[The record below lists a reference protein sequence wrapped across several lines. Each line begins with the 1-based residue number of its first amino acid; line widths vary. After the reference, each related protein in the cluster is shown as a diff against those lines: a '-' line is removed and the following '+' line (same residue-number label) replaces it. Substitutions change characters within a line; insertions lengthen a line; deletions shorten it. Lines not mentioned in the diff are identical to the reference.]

1 MFRSLGQVFLVT
13 TAAGLAVA
21 VAVILIGGFDDRLAS
36 ATKWRLTALDAAA
49 PVGPHRAEALVIL
62 EDLDYARPVP
72 DAELV
77 FRFED
82 GYVGATRTG
91 RTGRARCRRNEG
103 LAEGRHPFEVFLS
116 ETSPRLGV
124 RARGTIWARPPEVPV
139 VWVDAAALVPCGATR
154 CTEGLSAAP
163 QKALSALGAL
173 AATHQAVYLVATG
186 LGDYALVR
194 RRLGD
199 LQAPPGPAIWVE
211 PEAERRSLERL
222 KRTWPRVR
230 AALLC
235 SPRLAEAAAHLK
247 VQVLPVPPIRA
258 RQEVAADR
266 ETSSGEVL
274 TWPEVIE
281 RLAALETEAV
291 QQRR

>member
-1 MFRSLGQVFLVT
+1 M
-13 TAAGLAVA
+13 
-21 VAVILIGGFDDRLAS
+21 
-36 ATKWRLTALDAAA
+36 
-49 PVGPHRAEALVIL
+49 
-62 EDLDYARPVP
+62 
-72 DAELV
+72 
-77 FRFED
+77 
-82 GYVGATRTG
+82 
-91 RTGRARCRRNEG
+91 
-103 LAEGRHPFEVFLS
+103 
-116 ETSPRLGV
+116 SPRLGV

-139 VWVDAAALVPCGATR
+139 VWVDATALVPGGAPR
-154 CTEGLSAAP
+154 RTEGLSAAP

-186 LGDYALVR
+186 LGDYAPVR

-211 PEAERRSLERL
+211 PEAERRSLDRL

-235 SPRLAEAAAHLK
+235 SPGLAETAAHLK
-247 VQVLPVPPIRA
+247 VQVLSVPPIRA
-258 RQEVAADR
+258 RQEAADR

-274 TWPEVIE
+274 TWPEVIK
-281 RLAALETEAV
+281 RLAPAGLTALEAETV